1 MTMIEY
7 QSVQKIYQRKVA
19 IKSASFS
26 VEKGEFVFLAGPS
39 GAGKSTL
46 LKMLYKSE
54 KPNSGSITLY
64 QRNIKRIRTT
74 KLLRNIGIVFQ
85 DFEASL
91 LKQKTAYENIA
102 YVLASQGKNPFKL
115 KKPVMEALKK
125 MGIEEKANHY
135 PSELS
140 GGEKQRVAIARAI
153 VNQPDILICDEPTGN
168 LDNENAKVVMH
179 YLNELNANGVTIL
192 MTTHNENILREEQKR
207 ILWVEDGSVSE
218 HIVDFDEK
226 KESPLVN
233 LYQKGNKTHA

>member
-1 MTMIEY
+1 MIEY